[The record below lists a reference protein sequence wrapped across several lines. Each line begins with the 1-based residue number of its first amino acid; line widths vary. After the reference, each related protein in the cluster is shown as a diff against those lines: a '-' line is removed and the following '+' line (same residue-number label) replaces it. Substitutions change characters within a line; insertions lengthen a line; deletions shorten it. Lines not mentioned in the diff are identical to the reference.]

1 MSERT
6 FAVVNPA
13 SAAGRTGKRWPEL
26 ASRLRSRVG
35 EFSVAFTEAP
45 GQATELARAA
55 LRDGAG
61 HVVSV
66 GGDGT
71 HNEVA
76 NAFFGKDGTPV
87 ASEAHLSI
95 VPTGT
100 GGDLRR
106 TLNLPADAL
115 AAIEFAGHNPQ
126 AVDVGRVD
134 FVNHAGVADSRF
146 FLNIASFGLSGMVD
160 QVVNQSS
167 KMLGAKPSFL
177 LAVARATLRYRS
189 HDVNLYFD
197 DDPTPVARTVL
208 NVVLANAQ
216 YFGGGMQVAPRALM
230 TDGRFEV
237 VVISH
242 LSRLQQAVHMGKM
255 YRGNVAGIPRTE
267 ERQATHLRAEAIDP
281 TARVL
286 VDVDGEQPGC
296 LPARFSLMSKALRLC
311 RGPDV

>member
-6 FAVVNPA
+6 LVVVNPA

-26 ASRLRSRVG
+26 ASRLRARVG
-35 EFSVAFTEAP
+35 EFGVVFTEAP
-45 GQATELARAA
+45 GQATELVRAA
-55 LRDGAG
+55 LGEGAT
-61 HVVSV
+61 HIISV

-71 HNEVA
+71 HNEVT
-76 NAFFGKDGTPV
+76 NGFFRDG
-87 ASEAHLSI
+87 EALAPEARLSI

-106 TLNLPADAL
+106 TLNLPADPL
-115 AAIEFAGHNPQ
+115 KAIEYVDNDPQ
-126 AVDVGRVD
+126 AVDVGQVEFVD
-134 FVNHAGVADSRF
+134 HNGAPASRF
-146 FLNIASFGLSGMVD
+146 FLNIASFGLSGLVD

-167 KMLGAKPSFL
+167 KALGARPSFL

-189 HDVNLYFD
+189 HDVRLFFD
-197 DDPTPVARTVL
+197 DDPTPVPRTVL

-216 YFGGGMQVAPRALM
+216 FFGGGMQVAPRADM
-230 TDGRFEV
+230 ADGRLEV

-255 YRGNVAGIPRTE
+255 YRGNVAGIPHTE
-267 ERQATHLRAEAIDP
+267 ERQATRLRAEPATPD
-281 TARVL
+281 ARVL
-286 VDVDGEQPGC
+286 VDIDGEQPGC
-296 LPARFSLMSKALRLC
+296 LPANFSLKSKALRLC